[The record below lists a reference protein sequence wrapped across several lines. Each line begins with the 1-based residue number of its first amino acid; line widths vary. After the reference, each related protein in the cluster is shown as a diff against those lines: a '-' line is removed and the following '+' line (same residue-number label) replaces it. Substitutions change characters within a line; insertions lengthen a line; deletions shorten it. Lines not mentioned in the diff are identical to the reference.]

1 MKWTTEAESA
11 IKKVPFFVRKK
22 VRARVENEA
31 KAVGKNIVGI
41 DDVKATKA
49 GYLSKMS
56 SEIKGYQIDTC
67 FGPDGCPNVAHGGAD
82 IFKKIE
88 AMLKEEDLLSILKK
102 RVNGDLKFHHEFRLT
117 LSDCPNACSQ
127 PQIKD
132 IGIIGACI
140 PRIGNEECTLCKA
153 CLDICKENAV
163 TIDENEGKPA
173 LGTDLCIN
181 CGQCIDACPT
191 GTIEKGAS
199 GFRVL
204 LGGKLGR
211 HPRLAKELPGIH
223 DEEGVIKIVKECI
236 DFYKKNSRH
245 GERFAEIFWDSD
257 FERNGLRA
265 RAEISS
271 HFWRSDLG

>member
-22 VRARVENEA
+22 VRARIESEV
-31 KAVGKNIVGI
+31 KGVGKNIVTI
-41 DDVKATKA
+41 NDVKAAKA

-56 SEIKGYQIDTC
+56 SEIKGYKIDTC
-67 FGPDGCPNVAHGGAD
+67 FGSDGCPNVAHGGAK

-88 AMLKEEDLLSILKK
+88 DLLKEEDLLGFLKEK
-102 RVNGDLKFHHEFRLT
+102 VKGGLKFHHELRVT

-140 PRIGNEECTLCKA
+140 PRISDEACTLCKA
-153 CLDICKENAV
+153 CLDICKEKAV
-163 TIDENEGKPA
+163 IIDETEGKPVIDS
-173 LGTDLCIN
+173 DLCIK
-181 CGQCIDACPT
+181 CGQCVDACPT
-191 GTIEKGAS
+191 GTIEKEAS

-211 HPRLAKELPGIH
+211 HPGLAKELPGIY
-223 DEEGVIKIVKECI
+223 DEEMVIKIVKECI
-236 DFYKKNSRH
+236 AFYKKNSRH
-245 GERFAEIFWDSD
+245 GERFAEIFRDSD
-257 FERNGLRA
+257 FERNGLSF
-265 RAEISS
+265 IKS
-271 HFWRSDLG
+271 HGLIYRLT